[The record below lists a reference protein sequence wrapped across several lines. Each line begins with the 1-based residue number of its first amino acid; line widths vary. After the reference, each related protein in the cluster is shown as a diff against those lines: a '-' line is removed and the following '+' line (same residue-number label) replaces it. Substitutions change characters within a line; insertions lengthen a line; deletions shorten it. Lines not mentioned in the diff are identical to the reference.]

1 MAEKLTEKQLL
12 LLNNLIY
19 RREFTEKKNEDLTV
33 GEILNTIISKE
44 DGNSAQ
50 QTMTPEE
57 WDAVYEIANGD
68 NEIKNLQVTH
78 MNYEK
83 ETGAKMACF
92 VDESGQAYAVF
103 AGTGANE
110 WRDDC
115 VAGTMTDSPQQVK
128 AKEWIESTGYDDI
141 IVSGHSKGGNKAMYV
156 TVVTDCVS
164 ECYAF
169 DGEGFSQEFCE
180 KYEEQIREKKSSIH
194 LTASYRDF
202 VNVLLITV
210 AGDVYYVENDIGVAD
225 ASQYHSPDALF
236 MYDSSGDIVY
246 DIGNGGSLSQ
256 DPAMEMLHG
265 FTLYMIENAT
275 EAEKV
280 VVLSVIGE
288 LLTKFLAE
296 KHGGV
301 VRNDILE
308 TFGVEGGEIALR
320 YLTEYLQEL
329 QVNNPEIYGKYRDA
343 FGNYVGDAADNFWFF
358 LLGEI
363 LIEPISED
371 LVFDNLTNGSILMIY
386 RASEFFMGGNV
397 VGRDFSESAKEAL
410 IGAAKE
416 SEDEAWWR
424 VDRWDCWYRVENFF
438 GQLNLDNYTA
448 NVDEY
453 YRKLID
459 INDASV
465 RDIEKIFAK
474 VGELDSTYA
483 TKMKQQKQNL
493 DSNVMK
499 ILKNVSSIIVPLAQR

>member
-103 AGTGANE
+103 AEPGANE

-180 KYEEQIREKKSSIH
+180 KYEEQIREKI
-194 LTASYRDF
+194 
-202 VNVLLITV
+202 
-210 AGDVYYVENDIGVAD
+210 
-225 ASQYHSPDALF
+225 
-236 MYDSSGDIVY
+236 
-246 DIGNGGSLSQ
+246 
-256 DPAMEMLHG
+256 
-265 FTLYMIENAT
+265 
-275 EAEKV
+275 
-280 VVLSVIGE
+280 
-288 LLTKFLAE
+288 
-296 KHGGV
+296 
-301 VRNDILE
+301 
-308 TFGVEGGEIALR
+308 
-320 YLTEYLQEL
+320 
-329 QVNNPEIYGKYRDA
+329 KY
-343 FGNYVGDAADNFWFF
+343 
-358 LLGEI
+358 
-363 LIEPISED
+363 S
-371 LVFDNLTNGSILMIY
+371 FD
-386 RASEFFMGGNV
+386 
-397 VGRDFSESAKEAL
+397 
-410 IGAAKE
+410 
-416 SEDEAWWR
+416 
-424 VDRWDCWYRVENFF
+424 C
-438 GQLNLDNYTA
+438 
-448 NVDEY
+448 
-453 YRKLID
+453 KL
-459 INDASV
+459 
-465 RDIEKIFAK
+465 
-474 VGELDSTYA
+474 
-483 TKMKQQKQNL
+483 
-493 DSNVMK
+493 
-499 ILKNVSSIIVPLAQR
+499 